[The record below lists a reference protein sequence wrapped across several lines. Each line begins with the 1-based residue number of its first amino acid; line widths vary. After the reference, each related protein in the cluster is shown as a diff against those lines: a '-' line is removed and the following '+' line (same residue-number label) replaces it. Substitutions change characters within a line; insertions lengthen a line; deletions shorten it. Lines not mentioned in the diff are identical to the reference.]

1 METLLPF
8 ADGHVACP
16 KFLLGGLAAI
26 GLLLGVAPACAHPH
40 VWVVARSEIVFDAG
54 RKLAGIRQTWTF
66 DEAYSAYMTIN
77 LDSKH
82 DGVPDPDKLAELAK
96 TNLTSIAEFG
106 FFTQAKANG
115 REVVFGPPEAPVQTF
130 ANRRLTLSFL
140 LPLKTPIAPPK
151 VMVMSVDDPSF
162 FVAFS
167 FPAGEEAVRFA
178 GSPTGCALNLNR
190 AAQVAEEGKQIVA
203 DDVAATAAPGIGADY
218 TSRVIVACP

>member
-1 METLLPF
+1 VVFVVGEGRRLV
-8 ADGHVACP
+8 VAGCV
-16 KFLLGGLAAI
+16 AAASVWLT
-26 GLLLGVAPACAHPH
+26 GAAPALAHPH
-40 VWVVARSEIVFDAG
+40 VWVTAKSELVFDAG

-82 DGVPDPDKLAELAK
+82 DGVPDPDKLADLAR

-115 REVVFGPPEAPVQTF
+115 KEVAFGPPEAPVQTF
-130 ANRRLTLSFL
+130 ANRRLTLQFL
-140 LPLKTPIAPPK
+140 LPLKTPIPPPK
-151 VMVMSVDDPSF
+151 VMVMGVDDPSF

-167 FPAGEEAVRFA
+167 FAAGDEAVRLS
-178 GSPTGCALNLNR
+178 GPPTGCALNVNR
-190 AAQVAEEGKQIVA
+190 AAQVAEEGKQIVP
-203 DDVAATAAPGIGADY
+203 DEVAATSAPGIGADY

>member
-1 METLLPF
+1 MEIVVLF
-8 ADGHVACP
+8 AHGEPGRRAC
-16 KFLLGGLAAI
+16 LGALAALA
-26 GLLLGVAPACAHPH
+26 LLLGVAPASAHPH
-40 VWVVARSEIVFDAG
+40 VWVVAKSEIVFDAG
-54 RKLAGIRQTWTF
+54 KKLTGVRQTWTF

-82 DGVPDPDKLAELAK
+82 DGVPDPDKLADLAK

-115 REVVFGPPEAPVQTF
+115 KEVVFGPPEAPVQTF

-140 LPLKTPIAPPK
+140 LPLKAPIAPPR

-167 FPAGEEAVRFA
+167 FAGGDEAVRFA
-178 GSPTGCALNLNR
+178 GAPTGCALNVNR
-190 AAQVAEEGKQIVA
+190 AAQVAEEGKQIVS
-203 DDVAATAAPGIGADY
+203 DDIAATAAPGIGVDY